1 MKILVISQYFW
12 PENFRVNDLCLELQ
26 NRGHK
31 VSVLTGKPNYP
42 HGQLFE
48 GYNFF
53 SKKKENY
60 NGVTVYRASLIPRGK
75 GGSINL
81 ILNYLSFAFFAC
93 VRLFSIT
100 ENFDKII
107 VYQLSPAT
115 VGFPGLLA
123 KWKFKA
129 QLYFYIQDLWPESL
143 ADAGGLNSKY
153 ILRIINSM
161 MNLFYDKST
170 QIWVQ
175 STGFVQYLENK
186 GVNKSKI
193 KILPNTVESFYKPEN
208 ILEKYKAYFPIG
220 FNIVFAG
227 NIGVAQDFDTI
238 INATILIKNK
248 NVKINWIIIGD
259 GREKSKIIEKI
270 KTLNLNEYFHFLG
283 SYPTCEMP
291 FFFAC
296 ADALLV
302 SLRSSKIFSLTIP
315 SKLQSYLACGKPIIG
330 NLDGIAASIISE
342 SNSGLCAS
350 SGDEK
355 KLAFNIEAMFNK
367 DLKEREQFGLN
378 AFNYYLQNFERNLIY
393 KKLEK
398 YLNINV

>member
-1 MKILVISQYFW
+1 MKILLISQYFW

-26 NRGHK
+26 NRGHE

-42 HGQLFE
+42 SGQFFN

-60 NGVTVYRASLIPRGK
+60 KGITIYRVSLIPRGK
-75 GGSINL
+75 GGSVNL
-81 ILNYLSFAFFAC
+81 ILNYLSFVFFAC
-93 VRLFSIT
+93 LRLISISG
-100 ENFDKII
+100 NYDKII

-129 QLYFYIQDLWPESL
+129 KLYFYIQDLWPESL
-143 ADAGGLNSKY
+143 VDAGGLNSKK
-153 ILRIINSM
+153 ILGIVNSM
-161 MNLFYDKST
+161 MNLFYNKST

-175 STGFVQYLENK
+175 STGFIKYLESK
-186 GVNKSKI
+186 GVDESKI
-193 KILPNTVESFYKPEN
+193 KFLPNTVDFFYKPEK
-208 ILEKYKAYFPIG
+208 IHKKYKEYFPLG

-238 INATILIKNK
+238 INAAILLKNK
-248 NVKINWIIIGD
+248 NLIINWVIIGD

-270 KTLNLNEYFHFLG
+270 KNVDLTECFHFLG
-283 SYPTCEMP
+283 SFPNGEMP
-291 FFFAC
+291 SFFAC

-302 SLRSSKIFSLTIP
+302 SLKSSEIFSLTIP

-330 NLDGIAASIISE
+330 NLDGIAASIILE
-342 SNSGLCAS
+342 SNSGLCSS
-350 SGDEK
+350 SGDDNS
-355 KLAFNIEAMFNK
+355 LAFNVEALYSMG
-367 DLKEREQFGLN
+367 LKEREQLGLN
-378 AFNYYLQNFERNLIY
+378 AYNYYLENFDRKLVYNNLI
-393 KKLEK
+393 E
-398 YLNINV
+398 YLK

>member
-26 NRGHK
+26 DRGHE

-42 HGQLFE
+42 HGQFFA

-53 SKKKENY
+53 SKKKENF
-60 NGVTVYRASLIPRGK
+60 NGVIVYRASLIPRGK
-75 GGSINL
+75 GGSLNL
-81 ILNYLSFAFFAC
+81 ILNYLSFGLFAC

-129 QLYFYIQDLWPESL
+129 KLYFYIQDLWPESL
-143 ADAGGLNSKY
+143 VDAGGLNSKY
-153 ILRIINSM
+153 IFRIVNSM
-161 MNLFYDKST
+161 MNLFYNSSE

-175 STGFVQYLENK
+175 STGFVQYLQSK
-186 GVNKSKI
+186 GLDKSKI
-193 KILPNTVESFYKPEN
+193 KVLLNTVESFYKPEN
-208 ILEKYKAYFPIG
+208 VLEKYKAYFPFG

-238 INATILIKNK
+238 INAAILLKNK
-248 NVKINWIIIGD
+248 NVLVNWIIIGE
-259 GREKSKIIEKI
+259 GRDKSRIVEKI
-270 KTLNLNEYFHFLG
+270 YKLKLVSQFHFLG
-283 SYPTCEMP
+283 SFPNPEMP
-291 FFFAC
+291 YFFAC

-302 SLRSSKIFSLTIP
+302 SLKSTEIFSLTIP

-330 NLDGIAASIISE
+330 NIEGVAASIIQE
-342 SNSGLCAS
+342 SISGMCSS
-350 SGDEK
+350 SGDYVN
-355 KLAFNIEAMFNK
+355 LAKNVELLSNKNIV
-367 DLKEREQFGLN
+367 ERTQYGKN
-378 AFNYYLQNFERNLIY
+378 AYSYFQNNYHRNIVY
-393 KKLEK
+393 DKLEE
-398 YLNINV
+398 YLK

>member
-1 MKILVISQYFW
+1 
-12 PENFRVNDLCLELQ
+12 
-26 NRGHK
+26 
-31 VSVLTGKPNYP
+31 
-42 HGQLFE
+42 
-48 GYNFF
+48 
-53 SKKKENY
+53 
-60 NGVTVYRASLIPRGK
+60 
-75 GGSINL
+75 
-81 ILNYLSFAFFAC
+81 
-93 VRLFSIT
+93 LFSIT

-143 ADAGGLNSKY
+143 VDAGGLNSKN
-153 ILRIINSM
+153 IFKIVNSM

-175 STGFVQYLENK
+175 STGFVQYLQTK
-186 GVNKSKI
+186 GVDKSKI

-238 INATILIKNK
+238 IHAATLLKNK
-248 NVKINWIIIGD
+248 NVLVNWIVIGD
-259 GREKSKIIEKI
+259 GREKSNVIEAI
-270 KTLNLNEYFHFLG
+270 KKCDLQEHFHFLG
-283 SYPTCEMP
+283 SFQSSEMP
-291 FFFAC
+291 YFFAF

-302 SLRSSKIFSLTIP
+302 SLKPSKIFSLTIP

-330 NLDGIAASIISE
+330 NLDGIAASIIFE
-342 SNSGLCAS
+342 SNSGLCSS

-367 DLKEREQFGLN
+367 DVKERDQLGLN
-378 AFNYYLQNFERNLIY
+378 AFNYYLENFERNLVY
-393 KKLEK
+393 NQLEE
-398 YLNINV
+398 YLNKNV